1 MKTNVIK
8 ILIGAVFLVLF
19 NALFFYLGGF
29 ERTKVDWI
37 CYGFIHV
44 SYLSLLITPLFSKYE
59 NGLDVLSNSLYFRA
73 TLYFF
78 AELFIGVLCI
88 IFAPENA
95 VSPVIIQSVLLA
107 IFLIFQ
113 MMALLANDSTMESV
127 QKQRQ
132 ESYYIQNLAQRI
144 RTSIRNV
151 SDPNFKKQIER
162 CYEAVRN
169 SSLESFSEAK
179 DIELRLSDAVEL
191 LCVALD
197 NDYYEDIDKKVKKV
211 LNAVQDRNAI
221 IKRCRNN
228 Y

>member
-1 MKTNVIK
+1 
-8 ILIGAVFLVLF
+8 
-19 NALFFYLGGF
+19 
-29 ERTKVDWI
+29 
-37 CYGFIHV
+37 
-44 SYLSLLITPLFSKYE
+44 
-59 NGLDVLSNSLYFRA
+59 
-73 TLYFF
+73 
-78 AELFIGVLCI
+78 
-88 IFAPENA
+88 
-95 VSPVIIQSVLLA
+95 
-107 IFLIFQ
+107 
-113 MMALLANDSTMESV
+113 MESV